1 MDQLDQPQKFKDQLQ
16 SSNDTPTFVNVK
28 EDRIEQNHATLGSI
42 NNMKDKNIN
51 DRKMKVAR
59 SVSQHI
65 MIILITIITQNTI
78 SITTVIFGD
87 SIQKGINIWN
97 LNTRLSTTNCKCRF
111 FGRAKSNQFTT
122 ILSKRYT
129 NQTTKHIVVLH
140 MGTNDVFDT
149 EANEDLIAKSVIDI
163 AKECIWVTYC
173 LYLSRSGKD
182 LLMNNFL

>member
-1 MDQLDQPQKFKDQLQ
+1 MTHP
-16 SSNDTPTFVNVK
+16 PTFVNVK
-28 EDRIEQNHATLGSI
+28 EDCIEQNHAKLGST

-51 DRKMKVAR
+51 DQKIKVAR

-65 MIILITIITQNTI
+65 VIILITIITQNKI

-87 SIQKGINIWN
+87 SIQKDINIWN

-122 ILSKRYT
+122 ILSKCYT
-129 NQTTKHIVVLH
+129 NQTTKQILLFCTWGQMTSLIQKPMKILLLKVL
-140 MGTNDVFDT
+140 
-149 EANEDLIAKSVIDI
+149 DI
-163 AKECIWVTYC
+163 ARECIWVTYS
-173 LYLSRSGKD
+173 LNLSRSGKD